1 MYLLH
6 LTGIFLCLIKILDEP
21 MLFCFYCRMNVV
33 IRYKNCRVLRN
44 GELHQDDLWVR
55 SGRILDP
62 MVLFFRE
69 SVVPDIT
76 IDCKGM
82 IASLGFIHLQVNS
95 NFCGN

>member
-1 MYLLH
+1 MFNKNIGR
-6 LTGIFLCLIKILDEP
+6 TTAFLFLKG
-21 MLFCFYCRMNVV
+21 FFYCRMNEV

-82 IASLGFIHLQVNS
+82 IASPGFIDLQVNG
-95 NFCGN
+95 NFCKN